1 MMQPQIVHEA
11 EVHRQH
17 VRLKIPIQVEIDG
30 VRYQVDDWSMGGFGV
45 ESVMTSRQPGEKFS
59 ARLFFPF
66 EDFDMS
72 MRFDARM
79 VYADQEHGRFG
90 CAFLSI
96 SHDQAALFRY
106 LIDAYLSGEVV
117 SAGDI
122 LQVRGRENTAMARY
136 QPLDELFSP
145 QEEPWSS
152 TVRRYGVYA
161 GFGVAGLALLAFVLF
176 GIKERYFTIQ
186 VSNAYVDAP
195 VVQIR
200 APIAGRLI
208 SALQPGEP
216 LVVGSLLGTIYGAD
230 GASVSLE
237 SPCNCE
243 VLQRIGVN
251 GQPYQTGDALAT
263 LVDTDQPL
271 LIRVQ
276 LPLEDVEQLQVGDRA
291 EIRFPGQ
298 SELLYGQIERINL
311 KPHLDALDGETGDLP
326 ISRRLAQV
334 LIRPDQP
341 LETQDYGSLASVRF
355 L

>member
-1 MMQPQIVHEA
+1 MMQPQVVHEA

-45 ESVMTSRQPGEKFS
+45 ESVMTSRQSGERFS

-90 CAFLSI
+90 CAFVSI
-96 SHDQAALFRY
+96 SQDQSALFRY
-106 LIDAYLSGEVV
+106 LVDAYLSGEVV

-122 LQVRGRENTAMARY
+122 LQVRSRGNTAMGR
-136 QPLDELFSP
+136 QQRVEDLFP
-145 QEEPWSS
+145 QEQTLSGS
-152 TVRRYGVYA
+152 LKRYGVYA
-161 GFGVAGLALLAFVLF
+161 GFGIAGLALLAFVLF
-176 GIKERYFTIQ
+176 GIKERYFTIHAT
-186 VSNAYVDAP
+186 NAFVEAP

-208 SALQPGEP
+208 SALRPGEP
-216 LVVGSLLGTIYGAD
+216 LVVGSLLGTLYGAD
-230 GASVSLE
+230 GTSVSLQ
-237 SPCNCE
+237 SPCDCS
-243 VLQRIGVN
+243 VLQDIGRN
-251 GQPYQTGDALAT
+251 GQQYQLGDPLVT
-263 LVDTDQPL
+263 LIKTDQPP

-276 LPLEDVEQLQVGDRA
+276 LPLEDVERLQVGDRA
-291 EIRFPGQ
+291 EVRFPGR
-298 SELLYGQIERINL
+298 SELLFGQIERIDL
-311 KPHLDALDGETGDLP
+311 KPHLAALDRDNDDLP

-334 LIRPDQP
+334 LIRPDQR
-341 LETQDYGSLASVRF
+341 LDAQDFGSLVSVRF

>member
-66 EDFDMS
+66 EEFDMS

-79 VYADQEHGRFG
+79 IYADQEHGRFG

-96 SHDQAALFRY
+96 SKDQAVLFRY

-122 LQVRGRENTAMARY
+122 LQVRGRENTAKARY
-136 QPLDELFSP
+136 QPVDDLFP
-145 QEEPWSS
+145 REETWS
-152 TVRRYGVYA
+152 TALRRYGVYA
-161 GFGVAGLALLAFVLF
+161 GFGLAGLALLAFVVF
-176 GIKERYFTIQ
+176 GIKERYFTIEASSA
-186 VSNAYVDAP
+186 VVDAP

-200 APIAGRLI
+200 APVAGRLI

-216 LVVGSLLGTIYGAD
+216 LVPGSLLGTIYGVD
-230 GASVSLE
+230 GAAVTLE

-243 VLQRIGVN
+243 VLQQTGLN
-251 GQPYQTGDALAT
+251 GQHYQLGDP
-263 LVDTDQPL
+263 LVSLIETDQPM

-276 LPLEDVEQLQVGDRA
+276 LPLEDVERLQVGDQA
-291 EIRFPGQ
+291 EIHFPGRP
-298 SELLYGQIERINL
+298 EPLFGQIERINL
-311 KPHLDALDGETGDLP
+311 KPRLEALDGEDGALP
-326 ISRRLAQV
+326 VSRRLAQV

-341 LETQDYGSLASVRF
+341 LETTDYGSLAAVRF

>member
-1 MMQPQIVHEA
+1 MQPQVVHEA

-45 ESVMTSRQPGEKFS
+45 ESVMTSRQSGEKFS

-96 SHDQAALFRY
+96 SQDQLSLFRY
-106 LIDAYLSGEVV
+106 LVDAYLSGEVV
-117 SAGDI
+117 SAGDV
-122 LQVRGRENTAMARY
+122 LQVRGRENTAMARQQVNDLFPQE
-136 QPLDELFSP
+136 QPLSAA
-145 QEEPWSS
+145 
-152 TVRRYGVYA
+152 VKRYGVYA
-161 GFGVAGLALLAFVLF
+161 GFGVAGLALLVFVLL
-176 GIKERYFTIQ
+176 GINERYFTIQ
-186 VSNAYVDAP
+186 VSNAFVEAP

-208 SALQPGEP
+208 SALRPGEP
-216 LVVGSLLGTIYGAD
+216 LVVGSLLGTLYGAD
-230 GASVSLE
+230 GVSVSLE
-237 SPCNCE
+237 SPCDCA
-243 VLQRIGVN
+243 VLQRVGRN
-251 GQPYQTGDALAT
+251 GQQYQLGDPLVT
-263 LVDTDQPL
+263 LIETDRPP

-276 LPLEDVEQLQVGDRA
+276 LSLDDVERLEVGDRA
-291 EIRFPGQ
+291 EIRFLGR
-298 SELLYGQIERINL
+298 SELLFGQIDRINL
-311 KPHLDALDGETGDLP
+311 KPHLESLDGEASGLP

-334 LIRPDQP
+334 LIRPDER
-341 LETQDYGSLASVRF
+341 LETQDFGSLVSVRF

>member
-1 MMQPQIVHEA
+1 MMQPQVVHEA

-79 VYADQEHGRFG
+79 IYADQEHGRFG

-96 SHDQAALFRY
+96 SQDQSALFRY

-122 LQVRGRENTAMARY
+122 LQVRGRDNSAMARY
-136 QPLDELFSP
+136 QAVDELFA
-145 QEEPWSS
+145 QEESWGSAI
-152 TVRRYGVYA
+152 RRYGVYA

-176 GIKERYFTIQ
+176 GVKERYFTIQ
-186 VSNAYVDAP
+186 ASNAFVEAP
-195 VVQIR
+195 VVQVR

-216 LVVGSLLGTIYGAD
+216 LVIGSLLGTLYGAD
-230 GASVSLE
+230 GVSVTLE
-237 SPCNCE
+237 SPCDCE
-243 VLQRIGVN
+243 VLQRIGLN
-251 GQPYQTGDALAT
+251 GQHYQLGDPLAT
-263 LVDTDQPL
+263 LIETDRPL
-271 LIRVQ
+271 LVRVQ
-276 LPLEDVEQLQVGDRA
+276 LPLEDVERLQIGDRA

-298 SELLYGQIERINL
+298 SELEFGQIERINL
-311 KPHLDALDGETGDLP
+311 KPHLDALDGETSTLP
-326 ISRRLAQV
+326 VSRRLAQV
-334 LIRPDQP
+334 LIRPDEP
-341 LETQDYGSLASVRF
+341 LETQDFGSPVSVRF

>member
-1 MMQPQIVHEA
+1 MMQPQVVHEA

-90 CAFLSI
+90 CTFLSI
-96 SHDQAALFRY
+96 SQDQSAMFRY

-122 LQVRGRENTAMARY
+122 LQVRGRDHSAMARY
-136 QPLDELFSP
+136 QPLEELFP
-145 QEEPWSS
+145 QEEPWAN
-152 TVRRYGVYA
+152 TLRRYGVYA
-161 GFGVAGLALLAFVLF
+161 GFGLAGLALLGFVAL
-176 GIKERYFTIQ
+176 GIKERYFTIA
-186 VSNAYVDAP
+186 VDNAFVDAP
-195 VVQIR
+195 VVQVR
-200 APIAGRLI
+200 APIAGRVI
-208 SALQPGEP
+208 SALQPGDP

-230 GASVSLE
+230 GVSVTLE
-237 SPCNCE
+237 SPCDCE
-243 VLQRIGVN
+243 VLQRIGAN
-251 GQPYQTGDALAT
+251 GQHYQLGDPLAT
-263 LVDTDQPL
+263 LVETDQPL
-271 LIRVQ
+271 LLRVQ
-276 LPLEDVEQLQVGDRA
+276 LPLEDVERLQVGDRA
-291 EIRFPGQ
+291 EFRFPGQ
-298 SELLYGQIERINL
+298 SEVRFGQIERINL
-311 KPHLDALDGETGDLP
+311 KPHLDILDGEAANLP
-326 ISRRLAQV
+326 VSRRMAQV

-341 LETQDYGSLASVRF
+341 LETHDYGSLASVRF

>member
-1 MMQPQIVHEA
+1 MMQPQVVHEA

-45 ESVMTSRQPGEKFS
+45 ESVMTSRQAGEKFS

-79 VYADQEHGRFG
+79 IYADQEHGRFG
-90 CAFLSI
+90 CAFVSI
-96 SHDQAALFRY
+96 SQDQSALFRY

-136 QPLDELFSP
+136 QPLDDLFP
-145 QEEPWSS
+145 QEEAWS
-152 TVRRYGVYA
+152 TAIKRYGVYA
-161 GFGVAGLALLAFVLF
+161 GFGVAGLALLAFVVL
-176 GIKERYFTIQ
+176 GVKERYFTIQ
-186 VSNAYVDAP
+186 ASNAFVEAP

-208 SALQPGEP
+208 SALRAGEP
-216 LVVGSLLGTIYGAD
+216 LVVGSLIGTMYGAD
-230 GASVSLE
+230 GAAVTLE
-237 SPCNCE
+237 SPCACE
-243 VLQRIGVN
+243 VLQQIGLN
-251 GQPYQTGDALAT
+251 GQHYQFGDPLVT
-263 LVDTDQPL
+263 LIETDQPL

-276 LPLEDVEQLQVGDRA
+276 LPLDEVERLQVGDRA
-291 EIRFPGQ
+291 EIHFPGHA
-298 SELLYGQIERINL
+298 EPRFGQIERINL
-311 KPHLDALDGETGDLP
+311 KPQLEALDNEAGSLP
-326 ISRRLAQV
+326 VSRRLAQV
-334 LIRPDQP
+334 LIRPDDP
-341 LETQDYGSLASVRF
+341 LETQDFGSLVSVRF

>member
-1 MMQPQIVHEA
+1 MMQPQVVHEA

-79 VYADQEHGRFG
+79 IYADQEHGRFG
-90 CAFLSI
+90 CAFVSI
-96 SHDQAALFRY
+96 SQDQTALFRY
-106 LIDAYLSGEVV
+106 LVDAYLSGEVV

-122 LQVRGRENTAMARY
+122 LQVRSRENTATAR
-136 QPLDELFSP
+136 QPQVDDLFP
-145 QEEPWSS
+145 QEQSLS
-152 TVRRYGVYA
+152 ASARRYGVFA
-161 GFGVAGLALLAFVLF
+161 GFAIAGLALLIFVAL
-176 GIKERYFTIQ
+176 GIKERYFTIE
-186 VSNAYVDAP
+186 VSNAFVEAP

-208 SALQPGEP
+208 SALRPGDP
-216 LVVGSLLGTIYGAD
+216 LVVGSLLGTLYGAD
-230 GASVSLE
+230 GVAVTLE
-237 SPCNCE
+237 SPCDCS
-243 VLQRIGVN
+243 VLQQTGQN
-251 GQPYQTGDALAT
+251 GQQYQLGDPLVT
-263 LVDTDQPL
+263 LVKADQPP

-276 LPLEDVEQLQVGDRA
+276 LPLDDVERLQVGDRA
-291 EIRFPGQ
+291 EVRFPGR
-298 SELLYGQIERINL
+298 SELLFGQIERINL
-311 KPHLDALDGETGDLP
+311 KPHLAALDRDANGLP

-334 LIRPDQP
+334 LIRPDER
-341 LETQDYGSLASVRF
+341 LETQDFGSLVSVRF

>member
-1 MMQPQIVHEA
+1 MMQPQVVHEA

-90 CAFLSI
+90 CAFVSI
-96 SHDQAALFRY
+96 SQDQAALFRY
-106 LIDAYLSGEVV
+106 LVDAYLSGEVV

-122 LQVRGRENTAMARY
+122 LQVRSRENTAPAR
-136 QPLDELFSP
+136 QQQVDDLFP
-145 QEEPWSS
+145 QEQTLSAS
-152 TVRRYGVYA
+152 IKRYGVYA
-161 GFGVAGLALLAFVLF
+161 GFGLAGLALLAFVLF
-176 GIKERYFTIQ
+176 GIKERYFTIHA
-186 VSNAYVDAP
+186 SNAFVEAP

-208 SALQPGEP
+208 SALRPGEP
-216 LVVGSLLGTIYGAD
+216 LVVGSLLGTLYGAD
-230 GASVSLE
+230 GVSVSLE
-237 SPCNCE
+237 SPCDCS
-243 VLQRIGVN
+243 VLQQVGRN
-251 GQPYQTGDALAT
+251 GQQYQSGDPLVT
-263 LVDTDQPL
+263 LIKTDQPPM
-271 LIRVQ
+271 IRVQ
-276 LPLEDVEQLQVGDRA
+276 LPLEDVERLQVGDRA
-291 EIRFPGQ
+291 EVRFPGR
-298 SELLYGQIERINL
+298 SELLFGQIERINL
-311 KPHLDALDGETGDLP
+311 KPHLAALDRDDDGLP
-326 ISRRLAQV
+326 ISRGLAQV
-334 LIRPDQP
+334 LIRPDER
-341 LETQDYGSLASVRF
+341 LEIQDFGSLVSVRF

>member
-1 MMQPQIVHEA
+1 MMQPQVVHEA

-45 ESVMTSRQPGEKFS
+45 ESVMTSRQPGETFS

-96 SHDQAALFRY
+96 SQDQSALFRY

-122 LQVRGRENTAMARY
+122 LQVRSRENTAAARY
-136 QPLDELFSP
+136 QSIDELFP
-145 QEEPWSS
+145 QEESWASAI
-152 TVRRYGVYA
+152 RRYGVYA
-161 GFGVAGLALLAFVLF
+161 GFGVAGLALLAFVML
-176 GIKERYFTIQ
+176 GVKERYFTIEA
-186 VSNAYVDAP
+186 SNAYVEAP
-195 VVQIR
+195 VVQVR

-208 SALQPGEP
+208 SALQPGDP
-216 LVVGSLLGTIYGAD
+216 LVVGSLLGTIYGTD
-230 GASVSLE
+230 GVSVTLE
-237 SPCNCE
+237 SPCDCE
-243 VLQRIGVN
+243 VLQRIGAN
-251 GQPYQTGDALAT
+251 GQNYQLGDPVASLIETGR
-263 LVDTDQPL
+263 PL
-271 LIRVQ
+271 LIRAQ
-276 LPLEDVEQLQVGDRA
+276 LPLKDVERLQVGDRA
-291 EIRFPGQ
+291 EIHFPGRA
-298 SELLYGQIERINL
+298 EPMFGQIERINL
-311 KPHLDALDGETGDLP
+311 RPQLDALDGEEAALP
-326 ISRRLAQV
+326 ISRRMAQV

-341 LETQDYGSLASVRF
+341 LETQDYGSLVSVRF

>member
-1 MMQPQIVHEA
+1 MMQPQVVHEA

-45 ESVMTSRQPGEKFS
+45 ESVMTSRQAGEKFS

-90 CAFLSI
+90 CAFLTI
-96 SHDQAALFRY
+96 SQDQSALFRY

-122 LQVRGRENTAMARY
+122 LQVRGRESTAMARY
-136 QPLDELFSP
+136 QPLEDLFP
-145 QEEPWSS
+145 QEESLSS
-152 TVRRYGVYA
+152 TVKRYGVYA
-161 GFGVAGLALLAFVLF
+161 GFGVAGLALLAFVML
-176 GIKERYFTIQ
+176 GIKERYFTIE

-216 LVVGSLLGTIYGAD
+216 LVLGSLLGTIYGAD
-230 GASVSLE
+230 GASVTLE
-237 SPCNCE
+237 SPCDCE

-251 GQPYQTGDALAT
+251 GQQYQLGDPLAT
-263 LVDTDQPL
+263 LIETDLPL
-271 LIRVQ
+271 LVRVQ
-276 LPLEDVEQLQVGDRA
+276 LPLDDVERLQVGDRA

-298 SELLYGQIERINL
+298 SELLFGQIERINL
-311 KPHLDALDGETGDLP
+311 KPHLDVLDGESANLP

>member
-79 VYADQEHGRFG
+79 VYSDQEHGRFG
-90 CAFLSI
+90 CTFLTI
-96 SHDQAALFRY
+96 SHDQSALFRY
-106 LIDAYLSGEVV
+106 LIDAYLAGEVV

-122 LQVRGRENTAMARY
+122 LQVRGRENTALARY
-136 QPLDELFSP
+136 QPLDDLFP
-145 QEEPWSS
+145 REESWSS
-152 TVRRYGVYA
+152 AVKRYGVYT
-161 GFGVAGLALLAFVLF
+161 GFGVAGVALLAFVLF

-186 VSNAYVDAP
+186 VTNAYVDAP
-195 VVQIR
+195 VVQVR

-237 SPCNCE
+237 SPCDCE
-243 VLQRIGVN
+243 VLQRVGVN
-251 GQPYQTGDALAT
+251 GQQYQVGDPLAS
-263 LVDTDQPL
+263 LIQTDQPL
-271 LIRVQ
+271 MIRVQ
-276 LPLEDVEQLQVGDRA
+276 LPLEDVERLQVGDRA
-291 EIRFPGQ
+291 EIHFPGQ

-311 KPHLDALDGETGDLP
+311 KPQLEVLDGEAGDLP
-326 ISRRLAQV
+326 LSRRLAQV
-334 LIRPDQP
+334 MIRPDQP

>member
-1 MMQPQIVHEA
+1 MMQPQVVHEA

-30 VRYQVDDWSMGGFGV
+30 VRYQIDDWSMGGFGV

-90 CAFLSI
+90 CTFLSI
-96 SHDQAALFRY
+96 SQDQAAMFRY

-122 LQVRGRENTAMARY
+122 LQVRGRDHGAMARY
-136 QPLDELFSP
+136 QPLDDLFA
-145 QEEPWSS
+145 QDEPWAN
-152 TVRRYGVYA
+152 TLRRYGLYA
-161 GFGVAGLALLAFVLF
+161 GFGLAGLALLGFVAL
-176 GIKERYFTIQ
+176 GIKERYFTIE
-186 VSNAYVDAP
+186 VDNAYVDAP

-200 APIAGRLI
+200 APIAGRVI
-208 SALQPGEP
+208 SALQPGDP

-230 GASVSLE
+230 GTSVTLE
-237 SPCNCE
+237 SPCDCE
-243 VLQRIGVN
+243 VLQRIGAN
-251 GQPYQTGDALAT
+251 GQHYQLGDPLAS
-263 LVDTDQPL
+263 LIETDQPL
-271 LIRVQ
+271 LLRVQ
-276 LPLEDVEQLQVGDRA
+276 LPLDDIERLQVGDRA
-291 EIRFPGQ
+291 EFRFPGQ
-298 SELLYGQIERINL
+298 SEVRYGQIERINL
-311 KPHLDALDGETGDLP
+311 KPHLDILDGEAAGLP
-326 ISRRLAQV
+326 VSRRMAQV

-341 LETQDYGSLASVRF
+341 LETHDYGSLASVRF

>member
-1 MMQPQIVHEA
+1 MMQPQVVHEA

-96 SHDQAALFRY
+96 SQDQAALFRY

-136 QPLDELFSP
+136 QPLDELFP
-145 QEEPWSS
+145 QEESWSS
-152 TVRRYGVYA
+152 TRQ
-161 GFGVAGLALLAFVLF
+161 AL
-176 GIKERYFTIQ
+176 
-186 VSNAYVDAP
+186 
-195 VVQIR
+195 
-200 APIAGRLI
+200 
-208 SALQPGEP
+208 
-216 LVVGSLLGTIYGAD
+216 
-230 GASVSLE
+230 
-237 SPCNCE
+237 
-243 VLQRIGVN
+243 
-251 GQPYQTGDALAT
+251 
-263 LVDTDQPL
+263 
-271 LIRVQ
+271 
-276 LPLEDVEQLQVGDRA
+276 
-291 EIRFPGQ
+291 
-298 SELLYGQIERINL
+298 
-311 KPHLDALDGETGDLP
+311 
-326 ISRRLAQV
+326 RRLCR
-334 LIRPDQP
+334 LRRRRPGAAR
-341 LETQDYGSLASVRF
+341 LRRCSGSRSATSPSR
-355 L
+355 

>member
-1 MMQPQIVHEA
+1 MMQPQVVHEA

-45 ESVMTSRQPGEKFS
+45 ESVMTSRQPAEKFS

-90 CAFLSI
+90 CAFASI
-96 SHDQAALFRY
+96 SQDQSALFRY
-106 LIDAYLSGEVV
+106 LVDAYLSGEVV

-122 LQVRGRENTAMARY
+122 LQVRSRGSSAITRQQRVE
-136 QPLDELFSP
+136 DLFP
-145 QEEPWSS
+145 QEQTMSAS
-152 TVRRYGVYA
+152 VKRYGVYA
-161 GFGVAGLALLAFVLF
+161 GFGLAGLALLAFVLL

-186 VSNAYVDAP
+186 ATNAFVEAP

-208 SALQPGEP
+208 SALRPGEP
-216 LVVGSLLGTIYGAD
+216 LVVGSLLGTLYGAD
-230 GASVSLE
+230 GVSVSLE
-237 SPCNCE
+237 SPCDCS
-243 VLQRIGVN
+243 VLQDIGRN
-251 GQPYQTGDALAT
+251 GQQYQLGDPLVT
-263 LVDTDQPL
+263 LIKTDQPPM
-271 LIRVQ
+271 IRVQ
-276 LPLEDVEQLQVGDRA
+276 LPLEDVERLQVGDRA
-291 EIRFPGQ
+291 EVHFPGR
-298 SELLYGQIERINL
+298 SELLFGQIERIDL
-311 KPHLDALDGETGDLP
+311 KPHLAALDRDSDDLP

-334 LIRPDQP
+334 LIRPDER
-341 LETQDYGSLASVRF
+341 LDSQDFGSLVSVRF